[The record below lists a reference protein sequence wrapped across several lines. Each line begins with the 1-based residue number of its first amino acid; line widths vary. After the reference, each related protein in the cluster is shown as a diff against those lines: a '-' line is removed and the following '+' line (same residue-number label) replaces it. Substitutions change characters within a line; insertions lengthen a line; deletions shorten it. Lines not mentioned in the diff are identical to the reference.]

1 MKNLYVSTEKGIKVE
16 KKMIH
21 KLVSEISKKEEFQT
35 YSLEINFVTEKTI
48 INLNAKYLNHN
59 YPTDII
65 TFNYSNNFRILEG
78 EIYICMKVALE
89 NSLKYEVNLD
99 NELLRLVRLIQK
111 ELNPRLVIH
120 GILHMT
126 GYDDKKA
133 QDRKKMKIKED
144 ELVSAFEIEFK
155 NLIIGYDSE
164 NS

>member
-99 NELLRLVRLIQK
+99 NELLRLV
-111 ELNPRLVIH
+111 IH